1 MVLFFL
7 SWFTSPHTKP
17 IDEKLLNI
25 KPSRRWKSFLSFFC
39 ASAAFLFFWG
49 FPPSVKPW
57 QCPFT
62 KLCCTREGKQ
72 LPRVLYM
79 QSAQPWQHPG
89 PSLSQEC
96 LNRCFPW
103 TGCAVHEWTQTDL
116 RGQLMSHSF
125 HVVIS
130 YFQRKEASLQWE
142 QFYLSPLVGADVAQ
156 GCSSPRAEE
165 QGPVRPPAPPH
176 LCHQALEQGCDH
188 SSAAGPALPTIALQT
203 AVVATD
209 DDVSV
214 WNEE

>member
-1 MVLFFL
+1 
-7 SWFTSPHTKP
+7 
-17 IDEKLLNI
+17 
-25 KPSRRWKSFLSFFC
+25 
-39 ASAAFLFFWG
+39 
-49 FPPSVKPW
+49 
-57 QCPFT
+57 
-62 KLCCTREGKQ
+62 
-72 LPRVLYM
+72 
-79 QSAQPWQHPG
+79 
-89 PSLSQEC
+89 
-96 LNRCFPW
+96 
-103 TGCAVHEWTQTDL
+103 
-116 RGQLMSHSF
+116 MSHSF

-130 YFQRKEASLQWE
+130 YFQQQEASLQWE

-214 WNEE
+214 WNEELKNPKIKIIFFLDTQIKRIPKNPKNEVY